1 MATPP
6 PPQPPPPPPPPQ
18 WGAQFPQQ
26 PPGGPQLPVDRS
38 QITPRTFWYW
48 IAGAIAVLM
57 LVFAILVIV
66 SGGDDEGEEG
76 GSLLGVFDTL
86 EELEAPGEITVDLQ
100 ASDEEWA
107 IYELTS
113 DSSEGFGTEPAPNT
127 TVDCQVEGPSG
138 GRVPLDSNLGFGT
151 VTLNGDVYTTAY
163 TFDVAESGAYRVACD
178 PQGGA
183 SASLLVGQQVSFEE
197 VFGFF
202 GDLFGGIGRALLG
215 GVILLL
221 GLMIAGGIALGVWLS
236 RSRKIAEARRGG
248 ALQ

>member
-1 MATPP
+1 M
-6 PPQPPPPPPPPQ
+6 
-18 WGAQFPQQ
+18 
-26 PPGGPQLPVDRS
+26 PVDRS

-48 IAGAIAVLM
+48 IAGAVALLTVILSI
-57 LVFAILVIV
+57 LVFA
-66 SGGDDEGEEG
+66 GGGEDEGDDD

-86 EELEAPGEITVDLQ
+86 EELDAPGEITVDLQ
-100 ASDEEWA
+100 AGDEEWA

-138 GRVPLDSNLGFGT
+138 SRVPLDSNLGFGT

-163 TFDVAESGAYRVACD
+163 TFDVTESGPYRVACE
-178 PQGGA
+178 PRGGA

-202 GDLFGGIGRALLG
+202 GDLFGGVGRALLG
-215 GVILLL
+215 GALLLL
-221 GLMIAGGIALGVWLS
+221 GLLVAGAIALPVWLS